1 VTASATAAPGIAV
14 TGIGLVTSA
23 GIGAD
28 ATWHGVCA
36 GAGTAGHS
44 AALSGL
50 PVDIACTV
58 PDFDPNQLVGR
69 RSSLKH
75 DRFVQ
80 LAIIAAREA
89 VADCGV
95 DAGTWDAA
103 RVGVVF
109 GCGLGG
115 AATWEAQCRRFLDQG
130 PQAVSALLIPML
142 VPNMVAGHLAME
154 FGVTGPNF
162 VTATACASGATAIG
176 CAMSLL
182 REGSCD
188 LVITGGSEAG
198 VNPLIATGFTQMGAL
213 SRRTGDPA
221 AASRPFDAA
230 RDGFVLGEGSGV
242 LVLEREA
249 DARARG
255 ATVRA
260 RLAGYGSSAD
270 AYHMTAPAPDGN
282 GATAAMTTALRQAGV
297 TPREVA
303 HVNAHGTSTK
313 LNDLIEAQALRTLL
327 SGDAAVTST
336 KGVTGHTLGAA
347 GAIEAALT
355 VLALQHELLPP
366 TANLDQQDPQVDL
379 DVVTGAPRPAA
390 VDVAM
395 SNSFGFGGHNAVLV
409 VTKA

>member
-182 REGSCD
+182 R
-188 LVITGGSEAG
+188 
-198 VNPLIATGFTQMGAL
+198 
-213 SRRTGDPA
+213 
-221 AASRPFDAA
+221 
-230 RDGFVLGEGSGV
+230 
-242 LVLEREA
+242 
-249 DARARG
+249 
-255 ATVRA
+255 
-260 RLAGYGSSAD
+260 
-270 AYHMTAPAPDGN
+270 
-282 GATAAMTTALRQAGV
+282 
-297 TPREVA
+297 
-303 HVNAHGTSTK
+303 
-313 LNDLIEAQALRTLL
+313 
-327 SGDAAVTST
+327 
-336 KGVTGHTLGAA
+336 
-347 GAIEAALT
+347 
-355 VLALQHELLPP
+355 
-366 TANLDQQDPQVDL
+366 
-379 DVVTGAPRPAA
+379 
-390 VDVAM
+390 
-395 SNSFGFGGHNAVLV
+395 
-409 VTKA
+409 

>member
-1 VTASATAAPGIAV
+1 MTASATAAPGIAV

>member
-1 VTASATAAPGIAV
+1 
-14 TGIGLVTSA
+14 
-23 GIGAD
+23 
-28 ATWHGVCA
+28 
-36 GAGTAGHS
+36 
-44 AALSGL
+44 
-50 PVDIACTV
+50 
-58 PDFDPNQLVGR
+58 
-69 RSSLKH
+69 
-75 DRFVQ
+75 
-80 LAIIAAREA
+80 
-89 VADCGV
+89 
-95 DAGTWDAA
+95 
-103 RVGVVF
+103 
-109 GCGLGG
+109 
-115 AATWEAQCRRFLDQG
+115 
-130 PQAVSALLIPML
+130 M
-142 VPNMVAGHLAME
+142 
-154 FGVTGPNF
+154 
-162 VTATACASGATAIG
+162 
-176 CAMSLL
+176 
-182 REGSCD
+182 
-188 LVITGGSEAG
+188 ITGGSEAG